1 MAIAAGYGNS
11 KFVDDAQIAEETRA
25 LNEKLRDSNTRT
37 KLEGL
42 KQLIAMM
49 STGRDVSHFFPSVVV
64 NIVTESF
71 EVKAL
76 VYMFLVRTAEQKP
89 DEALLSINSFQKDLA
104 HQNARVRAAALRVM
118 SSIRVKVIVPV
129 VVLAIRKCA
138 VDVSPHVRKAAAHAI
153 PKIFRLDPSRAD
165 DFVEVIETMLRD
177 STPFVLSSA
186 IAAFQEVCPHRID
199 LLHRHYRK
207 LARILVDI
215 DEWGQMLTCE
225 LLLRYARTQF
235 LPPDGFNRELNVGK
249 DNESNEE
256 MLDIAGFNDVDGN
269 GGGASGYDRHDTG
282 GTKGILAQAANFYDD
297 DEEDSDDDS
306 SSSSDSDDSNS
317 RKKKTTTKASKKRGP
332 VNQGPEFLDDD
343 HRLLLRCTRPL
354 LQSQNAGVV
363 LAVASLHFYLAPIAD
378 VPRATRA
385 LVFAARTK
393 PECQHVLLKNAVAMA
408 AVQPRCFRS
417 HFEAFFVH
425 PGDHM
430 DVRALKLEMLTY
442 IVTAENAPSLLR
454 ELQAYLRSSS
464 QEFVAL
470 TIRAVGRCAAIMP
483 QIASICIRSLL
494 ELSLHP
500 SETVAGEAV
509 VVIRALVQK
518 APKEHASVV
527 ATLVRRLD
535 HLLAPAA
542 RSAVVWLAGGE
553 LFLDQQQKASS
564 AEAGASSSAVTVV
577 ADGGKEY
584 KKLGQMDASWNRNFF
599 DLALAVVTKAMA
611 RFPDEHE
618 STRQQILHA
627 TCKMYVRYPIETEP
641 LLRHCLNMA
650 SKDPSVDIRDRAR
663 IYGAIFAKTDSLDDE
678 KKDAYPRLK
687 KLLSEKLLFCDKPI
701 TRLPSP
707 APPTCPHQLGSLS
720 QFVEHV
726 ANGYAGLPKHP
737 REAPPSSVRDRTYDT
752 GGIGGG
758 TTTSKSKKSNRGFY
772 SSSDEDSSDEDA
784 SDDDSSDDDFDD
796 SDDSDDSSDS
806 DDSDDSD
813 SDESSSYDSS
823 SESSESSGSD
833 DDDEKVEKE
842 EKKEEAVET
851 KKKVAEK
858 KEPETATTIEEQ
870 KPAAE
875 EEDETKKSE
884 EMD

>member
-1 MAIAAGYGNS
+1 
-11 KFVDDAQIAEETRA
+11 
-25 LNEKLRDSNTRT
+25 
-37 KLEGL
+37 
-42 KQLIAMM
+42 MM
-49 STGRDVSHFFPSVVV
+49 STGRDVSIFFPSVVV
-64 NIVTESF
+64 NIVTDSF

-76 VYMFLVRTAEQKP
+76 VYMFLVRTAEQRP

-138 VDVSPHVRKAAAHAI
+138 VDVSPHVRKAAANAI
-153 PKIFRLDPSRAD
+153 PKVFRLDPSRAD

-235 LPPDGFNRELNVGK
+235 LPPDGFSRELNVKSGLNNN
-249 DNESNEE
+249 DTNSE
-256 MLDIAGFNDVDGN
+256 MLEIAGFNDDAGK
-269 GGGASGYDRHDTG
+269 GSAGGYDRHDTG

-297 DEEDSDDDS
+297 EESDDDS
-306 SSSSDSDDSNS
+306 DSDSDDSDSGANT
-317 RKKKTTTKASKKRGP
+317 KKTNRESKKRGP

-363 LAVASLHFYLAPIAD
+363 LAVASLHWYLAPIAD

-385 LVFAARTK
+385 LIFAARTK

-408 AVQPRCFRS
+408 AVQPRCFKS
-417 HFEAFFVH
+417 HFEAFFIH
-425 PGDHM
+425 PEDHM
-430 DVRALKLEMLTY
+430 EVRALKLEMLTY

-535 HLLAPAA
+535 QLLAPAA

-553 LFLDQQQKASS
+553 LFLDQNISTKESVAAAATGSS
-564 AEAGASSSAVTVV
+564 MAVAVA
-577 ADGGKEY
+577 ADGGAGY
-584 KKLGQMDASWNRNFF
+584 KKLGQMDSSWNRNFF

-627 TCKMYVRYPIETEP
+627 TCKMYVRYPSETEP

-650 SKDPSVDIRDRAR
+650 SKDPSVDIRDRSR
-663 IYGAIFAKTDSLDDE
+663 IYAAIFAKDNE
-678 KKDAYPRLK
+678 QKDAFPRLK
-687 KLLSEKLLFCDKPI
+687 KLLHEKLLFCQKPI

-707 APPTCPHQLGSLS
+707 APPVCPHQLGSLS

-737 REAPPSSVRDRTYDT
+737 REAPPASVRDRTYDT
-752 GGIGGG
+752 GSGGIGGAG
-758 TTTSKSKKSNRGFY
+758 STTTSKAKKSNRGFY
-772 SSSDEDSSDEDA
+772 SSSEED
-784 SDDDSSDDDFDD
+784 
-796 SDDSDDSSDS
+796 SDS

-813 SDESSSYDSS
+813 SDDSDSDDSDSDSDSDDSDSDSDSESESSSYDSS
-823 SESSESSGSD
+823 SSSSSDEEEEKEDEED
-833 DDDEKVEKE
+833 DDDEKEVEQK
-842 EKKEEAVET
+842 
-851 KKKVAEK
+851 
-858 KEPETATTIEEQ
+858 EEQ
-870 KPAAE
+870 KEQELAPMMIEKGEDDE
-875 EEDETKKSE
+875 EEVKKSE
-884 EMD
+884 QMD

>member
-1 MAIAAGYGNS
+1 
-11 KFVDDAQIAEETRA
+11 
-25 LNEKLRDSNTRT
+25 
-37 KLEGL
+37 
-42 KQLIAMM
+42 M

-64 NIVTESF
+64 NIVTDSF

-249 DNESNEE
+249 DNENNEE
-256 MLDIAGFNDVDGN
+256 MLDIAGFNELNGS
-269 GGGASGYDRHDTG
+269 GGGTSGYDRHDTG

-297 DEEDSDDDS
+297 DDEEDSSDDS
-306 SSSSDSDDSNS
+306 SSSSDSDDSDSGN
-317 RKKKTTTKASKKRGP
+317 KKKKKKNSKASKKRGP

-378 VPRATRA
+378 VPRAMRA

-442 IVTAENAPSLLR
+442 IVSAENAPSLLR

-553 LFLDQQQKASS
+553 LFLDQQKTSGS
-564 AEAGASSSAVTVV
+564 EAASSSAVAVV
-577 ADGGKEY
+577 ADVGEEY

-599 DLALAVVTKAMA
+599 DLALAVITKAMA

-663 IYGAIFAKTDSLDDE
+663 IYGAIFAKTDSSKEE

-687 KLLSEKLLFCDKPI
+687 KILSDKLLFCEKPI

-707 APPTCPHQLGSLS
+707 AQPTCPHQLGSLS
-720 QFVEHV
+720 QFVEHI

-752 GGIGGG
+752 GGGGIGGAGG

-772 SSSDEDSSDEDA
+772 SSSDEDSDSD
-784 SDDDSSDDDFDD
+784 SDSDSSSYD
-796 SDDSDDSSDS
+796 SDDSDSDS

-823 SESSESSGSD
+823 SSSSSSSD
-833 DDDEKVEKE
+833 SDDSGDDDEKEKEKKEKE
-842 EKKEEAVET
+842 EAAALPSSNAAVEE
-851 KKKVAEK
+851 KEVKEVVEEHQK
-858 KEPETATTIEEQ
+858 KEPETSSVEPPPVA
-870 KPAAE
+870 K
-875 EEDETKKSE
+875 DETKKSD